1 MRRNVVV
8 LAPMPLEMQA
18 ITTGFG
24 LKAVRGC
31 LALDG

>member
-8 LAPMPLEMQA
+8 PMPLEMQA